1 MVEELRK
8 LGVGCK
14 VAGVYI
20 GAVGFYDDILLLAST
35 RDGMQLMLHTRPCQE
50 IKK

>member
-20 GAVGFYDDILLLAST
+20 GAVGFYNDILLLAST